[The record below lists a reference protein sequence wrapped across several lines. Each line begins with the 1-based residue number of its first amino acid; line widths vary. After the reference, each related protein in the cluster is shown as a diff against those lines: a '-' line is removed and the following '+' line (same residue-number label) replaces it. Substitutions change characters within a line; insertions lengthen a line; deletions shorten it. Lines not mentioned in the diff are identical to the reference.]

1 VKRSVRVVLVVLALF
16 AVTSAGVLAQKFSP
30 QAQYL
35 QCSAFFEQGDL
46 ETALNACRLAVTAQ
60 PNFAGALRLLAR
72 IQLAQNQPLDAKSS
86 LEQARIAE
94 PQSTENDLIGG
105 EIALIEGDASR
116 ANQLAKQLLVDGT
129 LRPGSQ
135 VRALKLAAKSAR
147 ALGRNDETT
156 DYYRRVLSTDPSDL
170 ETRSALAA
178 NLLETDPNAAVRL
191 LREATSQTPITL
203 AELGRAQWI
212 AGDLGDAI
220 NTLERAI
227 SNPLNFTN
235 NRPTYERALGALAY
249 AYYGQGRFTE
259 GQRVLAQ
266 ISGDRNLFI
275 TAVNRVLPWLLLMIV
290 LLALHLFGESRI
302 EPLSTIEIQEG
313 PRPWTVSNVYGV
325 VLSSALVAGIVALLA
340 GRVIY
345 GNFLAILTPTQS
357 GVARDIY
364 FSVFAVT
371 LAALSFRNARR
382 AGWNPRDLL
391 VGPLRRDLV
400 VDGAAIGLG
409 LVAVTLLYQ
418 FAVHALH
425 ITLDGFY
432 LGVFTP
438 RWTLILP
445 ILTLPLTEIF
455 FRAYASYPLEKR
467 YGRDIAYPALA
478 VMYALCLGAPIMLL
492 VIGAVVLLFL
502 ANRLRSTAPAMVA
515 QWVYYAV
522 LALIVSSLPIVRTW
536 FA

>member
-1 VKRSVRVVLVVLALF
+1 VKRFVRVVLVVLALC
-16 AVTSAGVLAQKFSP
+16 AVTSAEVMAQKFSP

-60 PNFAGALRLLAR
+60 PNFAAALRLLAR
-72 IQLAQNQPLDAKSS
+72 VQLAQNQPLDARSS
-86 LEQARIAE
+86 LEQAQIAE
-94 PQSTENDLIGG
+94 PQSTENELISG
-105 EIALIEGDASR
+105 EIALASGDATQAS
-116 ANQLAKQLLVDGT
+116 QIAKQLIIDGT

-147 ALGRNDETT
+147 ALGRNEETT
-156 DYYRRVLSTDPSDL
+156 DYYHRVLSTDPSDL
-170 ETRSALAA
+170 ETRRALAA
-178 NLLETDPNAAVRL
+178 NLSETDPNAAVAL
-191 LREATSQTPITL
+191 LREAPSQTPITL
-203 AELGRAQWI
+203 SELGRAQWI
-212 AGDLGDAI
+212 AGDLGGAI

-227 SNPLNFTN
+227 SNPLSFSN
-235 NRPTYERALGALAY
+235 NRPAYERALGALSY

-290 LLALHLFGESRI
+290 LLALHLLGESRI

-325 VLSSALVAGIVALLA
+325 VLTSALVAGIVALLA

-364 FSVFAVT
+364 FSVFAVM
-371 LAALSFRNARR
+371 LALLSFRNARQS
-382 AGWNPRDLL
+382 GWNPRELL
-391 VGPLRRDLV
+391 VGPWRRDLI
-400 VDGAAIGLG
+400 VDGIAIGLG
-409 LVAVTLLYQ
+409 LVGVTLLYQ
-418 FAVHALH
+418 FGLHALH
-425 ITLDGFY
+425 INLDGFY

-478 VMYALCLGAPIMLL
+478 VLYALCLGAPLMLL

-502 ANRLRSTAPAMVA
+502 SNRLRSTAPTMIA

-522 LALIVSSLPIVRTW
+522 LALIVTSLPIVRTW

>member
-1 VKRSVRVVLVVLALF
+1 MKRSVCVVLAVLGLL
-16 AVTSAGVLAQKFSP
+16 AMASSGGLAQRFSP

-46 ETALNACRLAVTAQ
+46 ETASNACRLAVTAQ

-72 IQLAQNQPLDAKSS
+72 IQLAQNQLLDAKSS

-94 PQSTENDLIGG
+94 PASTENNLIEG
-105 EIALIEGDASR
+105 EIALASGDPAR
-116 ANQLAKQLLVDGT
+116 ADQLARQLLVDGG

-135 VRALKLAAKSAR
+135 VRALKLAAKAAR
-147 ALGRNDETT
+147 ALGRNDETNN
-156 DYYRRVLSTDPSDL
+156 YYRQVLNTDPSDL
-170 ETRSALAA
+170 ETRRALAA
-178 NLLETDPNAAVRL
+178 NLLETDPNAAVKL
-191 LREATSQTPITL
+191 LREAPSQTPITL

-212 AGDLGDAI
+212 AGDLSGAI
-220 NTLERAI
+220 NTLERAV

-235 NRPTYERALGALAY
+235 NRATYERALGALSY

-275 TAVNRVLPWLLLMIV
+275 TAVNRVLPWLLLVIV
-290 LLALHLFGESRI
+290 LLALHLVGESRI

-313 PRPWTVSNVYGV
+313 PRAWTVSNVYGV
-325 VLSSALVAGIVALLA
+325 VFSSALVAGIVALLA

-357 GVARDIY
+357 DVARDIY
-364 FSVFAVT
+364 FAVFAVT
-371 LAALSFRNARR
+371 LAALSYRNAKQG
-382 AGWNPRDLL
+382 GWNARDLL
-391 VGPLRRDLV
+391 VGPLRRDLI
-400 VDGAAIGLG
+400 VDGVAIGLG
-409 LVAVTLLYQ
+409 LVVVTILYQ
-418 FAVHALH
+418 FAMHALH
-425 ITLDGFY
+425 FNLDGFY

-478 VMYALCLGAPIMLL
+478 VLYALCLGAPILLL
-492 VIGAVVLLFL
+492 VVGAVVLLII
-502 ANRLRSTAPAMVA
+502 ANRLRSTAPVMVA
-515 QWVYYAV
+515 QLVYYAILV
-522 LALIVSSLPIVRTW
+522 LIVSSLPIVRTW